1 MFELSQTTSPLFSYF
16 RATENRDQTKSHSLL
31 FFSSCRAELKCI
43 SWFEKH
49 SKNTVNSLCCS
60 VTAGNCRSLM
70 ASPKGGASQ
79 QSCRPT
85 KTESCLNTY
94 FHWEGGRGSSASFNQ
109 DLKTV
114 EPLIK
119 SPLCTFILF
128 LWRLC
133 WLMSSTLIL
142 LFWSA
147 VSDISALLIT
157 RWSSC
162 DVGKKR
168 KKPIA
173 LTPPSPSHHHIQMH
187 EVRVVRCASH
197 FFFFLLLLETV
208 PLIFRVLS

>member
-1 MFELSQTTSPLFSYF
+1 MLQCDSRQLQE
-16 RATENRDQTKSHSLL
+16 SHG
-31 FFSSCRAELKCI
+31 K
-43 SWFEKH
+43 
-49 SKNTVNSLCCS
+49 
-60 VTAGNCRSLM
+60 
-70 ASPKGGASQ
+70 PKGGASQ

-119 SPLCTFILF
+119 TPLCTFILF

-142 LFWSA
+142 LF
-147 VSDISALLIT
+147 LK
-157 RWSSC
+157 RH
-162 DVGKKR
+162 VGHICAADNTLVKLWCRKKR
-168 KKPIA
+168 EKTNSPDP
-173 LTPPSPSHHHIQMH
+173 TFPFSPPHPNAR
-187 EVRVVRCASH
+187 VCVVRCASH
-197 FFFFLLLLETV
+197 FFFFLLLETV

>member
-1 MFELSQTTSPLFSYF
+1 MLQCDSRQLQE
-16 RATENRDQTKSHSLL
+16 SHG
-31 FFSSCRAELKCI
+31 K
-43 SWFEKH
+43 
-49 SKNTVNSLCCS
+49 
-60 VTAGNCRSLM
+60 
-70 ASPKGGASQ
+70 PKGGASQ

-119 SPLCTFILF
+119 TPLCTFILF

-133 WLMSSTLIL
+133 WLMSSILIL

-147 VSDISALLIT
+147 MSDISALLIT

-162 DVGKKR
+162 DVGKKG

-187 EVRVVRCASH
+187 ECVWYAVPPTS
-197 FFFFLLLLETV
+197 FF
-208 PLIFRVLS
+208 SSSWKQCH